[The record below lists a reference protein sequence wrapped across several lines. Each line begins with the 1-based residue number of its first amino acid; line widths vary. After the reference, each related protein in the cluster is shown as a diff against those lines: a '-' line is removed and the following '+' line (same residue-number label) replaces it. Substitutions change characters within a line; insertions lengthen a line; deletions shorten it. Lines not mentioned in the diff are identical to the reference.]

1 VIRIPLDASD
11 LGARAAATAWL
22 VAAFTVGGVL
32 GPAAGAQ
39 TAAPAGYRVV
49 DKTQVAAGVEVL
61 QLSGDRPRES
71 VNVARIAPD
80 SPTSLRTVLSDDH
93 VAGAGSNLERT
104 SSMCARVDC
113 LVAVNGDFYDLET
126 GQPQGG
132 VIADGELLRSPS
144 SVHHQLVV
152 SPEGRLS
159 ARALTW
165 TGRIESTD
173 LRPLALDGVN
183 TAREADQLVLFT
195 PAYGASTGT
204 NRFGAEIT
212 ATVEQPAGPLLL
224 QQTVLLRLGGLRV
237 DAGDTPIPADGV
249 VLSGHGRAAAALEDL
264 WDRVGKGVAGR
275 QLLLRLETD
284 TPAGESLG
292 GTPILVRDGKRWTP
306 DGPGSFGGDR
316 HPRTIVGWTAS
327 GEVLLVTV
335 DGRQSGLSDGMTL
348 GEAAD
353 LMIGLGATEAINL
366 DGGGSTTFVVR
377 GAVANHPS
385 DRLVRR
391 GGKESIVH
399 VPARGD
405 AVLGNVERPVAVG
418 LALVAGPP
426 AKPAGPP
433 ADLALTVPKPVAL
446 ASPLARDPASEP
458 DGSVPGLV
466 ERRQL
471 HETRFQASLALNAA
485 LALMLGAT
493 LRRGPFRR
501 RRARASPGV
510 SRD

>member
-1 VIRIPLDASD
+1 MIRTPLYASD
-11 LGARAAATAWL
+11 LGARAVVTAWL
-22 VAAFTVGGVL
+22 AAVFTVGGAL
-32 GPAAGAQ
+32 GPATAQ
-39 TAAPAGYRVV
+39 TAAPPGYRVV
-49 DKTQVAAGVEVL
+49 DKTQIAAGVEVL
-61 QLSGDRPRES
+61 QLSGDRPRQS

-93 VAGAGSNLERT
+93 VADAGPNLERT

-113 LVAVNGDFYDLET
+113 LVAVNGDFYDLDT

-132 VIADGELLRSPS
+132 VIAGGELLRSPS

-159 ARALTW
+159 ASALTW

-173 LRPLALDGVN
+173 LRALALDAVN

-195 PAYGASTGT
+195 PAYGPSTGT
-204 NRFGAEIT
+204 NRFGTEIT

-224 QQTVLLRLGGLRV
+224 QQTVLLRLGEYRA
-237 DAGDTPIPADGV
+237 DAGDTPIPPNGV
-249 VLSGHGRAAAALEDL
+249 VLSGHGRAAAALQEL
-264 WDRVGKGVAGR
+264 WERVQKGAAGG
-275 QLLLRLETD
+275 QLLLRLETGE
-284 TPAGESLG
+284 PATESLG
-292 GTPILVRDGKRWTP
+292 GTPILVRDGERWTP
-306 DGPGSFGGDR
+306 DGPGSFGTDR
-316 HPRTIVGWTAS
+316 HPRTIVGWTVS
-327 GEVLLVTV
+327 GETLLVTV
-335 DGRQSGLSDGMTL
+335 DGRQAGLSDGMTL

-353 LMIGLGATEAINL
+353 LMIGLGAVEAINL

-391 GGKESIVH
+391 RGKESIVH

-426 AKPAGPP
+426 AKPAGPTG
-433 ADLALTVPKPVAL
+433 DLALSVPKPMAL
-446 ASPLARDPASEP
+446 ASPLARDPASAP

-466 ERRQL
+466 ERRAPD
-471 HETRFQASLALNAA
+471 ETRLQASLALNAA
-485 LALMLGAT
+485 LALLLGAT
-493 LRRGPFRR
+493 LHRVYRHRRP
-501 RRARASPGV
+501 RASPPA
-510 SRD
+510 SRE